1 MTSIEL
7 AWQIRRHAIEMV
19 HHAHASHIGGI
30 LSVADI
36 VAVLYSDIVHM
47 NPDSSKDPNRDRV
60 ILSKGHNGVALY
72 AALAEMGF
80 FPISELE
87 KYGDNGCQFSCHVSH
102 KDVPG
107 IELSTGSLG
116 HGVCV
121 ACGMALHARRREKEY
136 RVYAI
141 VGDGECNEGSVWE
154 TAMLAAQEH
163 LSQLTVVVD
172 CNGMQAMG
180 NCADV
185 LNMKPMETKW
195 DSFGWYVESVDGHD
209 HNALRKAF
217 SNSSGDKPKVILAYT
232 TKGKGVSFMEN
243 ELLWHYRDPQGEDYA
258 RAVAELEEQRP

>member
-1 MTSIEL
+1 MTSTEL
-7 AWQIRRHAIEMV
+7 AWRIRHHAVEMV

-36 VAVLYSDIVHM
+36 VAVLYTDILHM
-47 NPDSSKDPNRDRV
+47 SPEAPKDPDRDRV

-72 AALAEMGF
+72 AALAETGF

-102 KDVPG
+102 KNVPG
-107 IELSTGSLG
+107 VELSTGSLG

-121 ACGMALHARRREKEY
+121 ACGMALHAKRRKKPY

-154 TAMLAAQEH
+154 TAMLASQEK

-180 NCADV
+180 NCEDI
-185 LNMKPMETKW
+185 LNMQPMEDKW
-195 DSFGWYVESVDGHD
+195 RAFGWHVESVDGHD
-209 HNALRKAF
+209 YGVLRSAF
-217 SNSSGDKPKVILAYT
+217 LSGSGDKPKVILAHT
-232 TKGKGVSFMEN
+232 IKGKGISFMEN
-243 ELLWHYRDPQGEDYA
+243 ALLWHYRDPQGEDYA
-258 RAVAELEEQRP
+258 RAMAELEEQRP